1 MERGAD
7 IEGAEGTDAV
17 HEIWESPA
25 LETILE
31 CVHEAFISIDE
42 SGLIRGWNREAER
55 TFGWAKDAVVGR
67 PLHEVLIPERY
78 REEHKRGMRRFLL
91 TGHGPLLARRIEIQG
106 LHRSGREIPV
116 EMTIS
121 ALADGGRWSFHAF
134 LRDISERRSAGE
146 LQSRLATLVEYSADA
161 VVSRTAEGLVTT
173 WNPGAERLYGYTA
186 QEMLGRLADR
196 LVPPE
201 RIAENR
207 ELVARVLGGE
217 TISGFETEHVTKDGR
232 RVDVALTISPIFDD
246 AGRVSEL
253 ALFGRDVTTSKE
265 AQRALVQAYE
275 ELRHAHELRSNL
287 VAVASHEIRTP
298 LTSVVGFATTL
309 VARWDQLEDSNKL
322 EFLQLIEQQG
332 QRLRRL
338 VDEVLL
344 LSRLDSG
351 RTESRPETLDVAAL
365 ARRVAMELRV
375 DGDTDV
381 APPNGVEVS
390 ATPAHVHQ
398 ILVNFLGNAAAYGKP
413 PFLVE
418 VDGDEEQVVVRV
430 SDCGPGV
437 PDDFVP
443 RLFDAYTRAGEGGEA
458 WKQGSGLGLAIAKGL
473 AEGAGGEVWYE
484 PGRER
489 GACFCLRLPAA
500 PPS

>member
-1 MERGAD
+1 VDRGAD
-7 IEGAEGTDAV
+7 IEGFEGTDAA
-17 HEIWESPA
+17 HALWQPPGLES
-25 LETILE
+25 ILE
-31 CVHEAFISIDE
+31 CVHEAFVSIDDE
-42 SGLIRGWNREAER
+42 GRIRAWTREAER
-55 TFGWAKDAVVGR
+55 TFGWARDTVIGR
-67 PLHEVLIPERY
+67 ALHEVLIPERY
-78 REEHKRGMRRFLL
+78 REEHRRGLRRFLI
-91 TGHGPLLARRIEIQG
+91 TGEGPLIAKRIEIQA

-116 EMTIS
+116 ELTIS

-134 LRDISERRSAGE
+134 LRDISERRSAAE

-161 VVSRTAEGLVTT
+161 IVSRTAEGVVTT

-201 RIAENR
+201 RVAEHR
-207 ELVARVLGGE
+207 ELVGRVLGGE
-217 TISGFETEHVTKDGR
+217 TISAFETEHVTKDGR
-232 RVDVALTISPIFDD
+232 RVDVALTISPIFDE

-253 ALFGRDVTTSKE
+253 AVFGRDVTTSKD

-275 ELRHAHELRSNL
+275 ELRQAHELRSNL
-287 VAVASHEIRTP
+287 VAIASHEIRTP

-309 VARWDQLEDSNKL
+309 LERWDQLEDERKL
-322 EFLQLIEQQG
+322 QFLGLIEQQG

-351 RTESRPETLDVAAL
+351 RAQPSPELLDVAAL
-365 ARRVAMELRV
+365 ARRVAAELRL
-375 DGDTDV
+375 DGDTAVTPPSDV
-381 APPNGVEVS
+381 HVH

-398 ILVNFLGNAAAYGKP
+398 ILVNFLANAAAYGKP
-413 PFLVE
+413 PFVVE
-418 VDGDEEQVVVRV
+418 VTPKGAEVVVRV
-430 SDCGPGV
+430 CDSGPGV

-443 RLFDAYTRAGEGGEA
+443 RLFDAYTRAGDGGEA

-473 AEGAGGEVWYE
+473 AEAAGGEVWYE
-484 PGRER
+484 AGRDL
-489 GACFCLRLPAA
+489 GACFCVRLPASPA
-500 PPS
+500 A